1 MRLSALI
8 PGDVRFAVRQL
19 RKSPGFATGAIITLA
34 LGIGANV
41 AIFSIVNSV
50 LLRPFPF
57 IAPNQLVWIY
67 AQTPDNPRGPFT
79 LPEFCDYRDQTTLF
93 EGLAAIGNANGNLV
107 DQGEPERVSG
117 VRVSANIFQLL
128 GTRQLRGRML
138 IPDDDRAGAPAVA
151 IISYSLW
158 SRRYAQQD
166 VIGRQVV
173 FSGEPRTIVGV
184 LPPDFVLPNV
194 DAEILVPLQPEAD
207 PRRAVRTSVHFLRF
221 VGRLK
226 PGVTLRQAHAEL
238 DSIRRNLQRQFPDA
252 SIGHNAVWPV
262 PISEEIVARSR
273 PMLVTLLG
281 AVAALLLIACANLA
295 SLSLARAAARQREL
309 AVRSA
314 LGATRRQ
321 IVRLLLTESALFAVV
336 GGIAGLLLAH
346 FGSQTLAQFIPT
358 DLPRIQTLGLDYR
371 ILLFTGGIILLTT
384 IVCGLAPAWL
394 LSRTDLRNA
403 LATGARGSGGPTQSR
418 LRRYLVAG
426 QIGLALVLLAGA
438 GLFLRS
444 FVQLSNESAGFDP
457 RNLLAAR
464 LSLPTNGYADRQAFV
479 DYYDKLLPRLASIPG
494 VDTAGVISLLPLTR
508 AHASINF
515 SLPDRPPAN
524 RDDTPAAHFRVV
536 SPNYFSTMRIPLL
549 SGRDFSE
556 EDRPDSPPVA
566 IISAPLARKF
576 FSDRSPLGQRLLI
589 DDNDT
594 GPRPVEIIGV
604 VGAVKQERLE
614 VPTTFDIYLPLRQ
627 MRAESVPWLRN
638 NSFWVL
644 RTAVSPL
651 SLEAAVRKEIRSVDS
666 TVPASSIQSMEQI
679 MAAALAARRFSLFLV
694 GAFAATA
701 VLLAAAGLYAV
712 IAYGIGQRTREIGLR
727 LALGATHLGVLRMI
741 LGEGVRLI
749 VVGLVVGIIA
759 TAFLIRLISS
769 QLYGV
774 GSKDPV
780 SIVLVSVLL
789 ATISLLACG
798 MAARRALRIDPAVA
812 LRTD

>member
-1 MRLSALI
+1 MNLAALI
-8 PGDVRFAVRQL
+8 PADVRFAVRQL
-19 RKSPGFATGAIITLA
+19 RKSPGFSMVAVLTLA

-50 LLRPFPF
+50 LLRPFPLVD
-57 IAPNQLVWIY
+57 PERLVWIY

-93 EGLAAIGNANGNLV
+93 EGLAAIGNSNGNLV
-107 DQGEPERVSG
+107 DQGEAERVSG
-117 VRVSANIFQLL
+117 VRVSANIFELL
-128 GTRQLRGRML
+128 GTRQLRGRTL
-138 IPDDDRAGAPAVA
+138 IAADDRPDAPAVA
-151 IISYSLW
+151 MISYSLW

-166 VIGRQVV
+166 VIGRQMI
-173 FSGEPRTIVGV
+173 FNGDPRTIVGV
-184 LPPDFVLPNV
+184 LPRDFVLPNV
-194 DAEILVPLQPEAD
+194 DAEILLPLQPEAD

-221 VGRLK
+221 VGRMK

-252 SIGHNAVWPV
+252 SVGHNAVWPV
-262 PISEEIVARSR
+262 RISEEIVARSR

-295 SLSLARAAARQREL
+295 SLSLARAAGRQREL

-321 IVRLLLTESALFAVV
+321 IVRLLLAETGVLALT
-336 GGIAGLLLAH
+336 GGIAGLGLAH
-346 FGSQTLAQFIPT
+346 SGSQTLAQFIPA
-358 DLPRIQTLGLDYR
+358 DLPRIQTLALDYR
-371 ILLFTGGIILLTT
+371 VLLFTVCIIFLTT
-384 IVCGLAPAWL
+384 IICGLAPAWL
-394 LSRTDLRNA
+394 LSRTDLRDA
-403 LATGARGSGGPTQSR
+403 LATGARGSGGPAQSR
-418 LRRYLVAG
+418 LRRYLVAA
-426 QIGLALVLLAGA
+426 QIGLALVLLACA

-444 FVQLSNESAGFDP
+444 FAQLSNESAGFDP

-464 LSLPTNGYADRQAFV
+464 LSLPTNGYADRDAFV
-479 DYYDKLLPRLASIPG
+479 RYYDKLLPRLAAIPG
-494 VDTAGVISLLPLTR
+494 VESAGVISLLPLTR

-515 SLPDRPPAN
+515 LLPDRPPAN

-536 SPNYFSTMRIPLL
+536 SPKYFSTMRIPIL

-556 EDRPDSPPVA
+556 EDRPDRPAVA

-589 DDNDT
+589 DDNDA

-614 VPTTFDIYLPLRQ
+614 VPTTFDVYLPLRQ
-627 MRAESVPWLRN
+627 MRPESVPWLRN

-644 RTAVSPL
+644 RTAVHPL
-651 SLEAAVRKEIRSVDS
+651 SLEAAVRKEIRAIDS
-666 TVPASSIQSMEQI
+666 SVPASSIQSMEQI
-679 MAAALAARRFSLFLV
+679 MAGALAARRFSLFLV
-694 GAFAATA
+694 GTFATTA
-701 VLLAAAGLYAV
+701 LLLAAAGLYAV
-712 IAYGIGQRTREIGLR
+712 ISYGIGQRTREIGLR
-727 LALGATHLGVLRMI
+727 LALGATYSGVLRMI
-741 LGEGVRLI
+741 LGEGFRLVLGGI
-749 VVGLVVGIIA
+749 VTGVIA
-759 TAFLIRLISS
+759 TSVLVRLISS

-774 GSKDPV
+774 GTRDPV
-780 SIVLVSVLL
+780 SLMVVAILLV
-789 ATISLLACG
+789 TISLLACW
-798 MAARRALRIDPAVA
+798 MAARRALRIDPAIA